1 MVQKKEKFSSVSLL
15 NVICNEGCHSAIWPL
30 NECIFCIL
38 DCITG
43 LPHVFNGIKEPE
55 PGKIF
60 PMFICSDVLGN
71 ILCKQLADIEKM
83 FPFT

>member
-1 MVQKKEKFSSVSLL
+1 M
-15 NVICNEGCHSAIWPL
+15 
-30 NECIFCIL
+30 
-38 DCITG
+38 TG

-83 FPFT
+83 VPFTYE